1 LALARRV
8 LSRGAMPPLAALLLC
23 APLAAAP
30 SPPPPAAPPPR
41 DAAEPLRLLARL
53 AAADPPVAQVQSA
66 AARQVE
72 GEVPDPSALAA
83 RRRLAAWL
91 PRVSAEVQHD
101 ERSYRVVGLQGSS
114 EVDYARSS
122 PGTSVTVRAT
132 WELPDLVASRGE
144 PSAASATLSRLRRRD
159 EAVRRAT
166 ELLFERRRHR
176 LLLAL
181 DPPAEPLARAEAEL
195 EVDRLT
201 AELDALTGGLLSA
214 WGGR

>member
-1 LALARRV
+1 MAPIAALLCLAL
-8 LSRGAMPPLAALLLC
+8 PLAAP
-23 APLAAAP
+23 APP
-30 SPPPPAAPPPR
+30 PPPPAR

-53 AAADPPVAQVQSA
+53 AAADPPVAAVQAA

-72 GEVPDPSALAA
+72 REVPDPSALAA

-91 PRVSAEVQHD
+91 PRVSAELQRD

-144 PSAASATLSRLRRRD
+144 PAAASATLSRLRRRD

-166 ELLFERRRHR
+166 ELLFERRRQR
-176 LLLAL
+176 LALAL
-181 DPPAEPLARAEAEL
+181 DPPDGALARAVAEL
-195 EVDRLT
+195 ELDRLT

-214 WGGR
+214 RGDWGAP

>member
-1 LALARRV
+1 
-8 LSRGAMPPLAALLLC
+8 MPSLAALLCL
-23 APLAAAP
+23 AVPLAAP
-30 SPPPPAAPPPR
+30 LPPASSGSPAPPR

-53 AAADPPVAQVQSA
+53 AAADPPVAEVQAA

-72 GEVPDPSALAA
+72 REVPDPSALAA

-91 PRVSAEVQHD
+91 PRVSAEVQRD
-101 ERSYRVVGLQGSS
+101 ERSYRVVGLQGTS

-144 PSAASATLSRLRRRD
+144 PAAASATLSRLRRRD

-176 LLLAL
+176 LQLSL
-181 DPPAEPLARAEAEL
+181 DPPADPLARAEAEL

-201 AELDALTGGLLSA
+201 AELDALTGGLLASWGGA

>member
-1 LALARRV
+1 MLTGRAC
-8 LSRGAMPPLAALLLC
+8 SRSRWPS
-23 APLAAAP
+23 
-30 SPPPPAAPPPR
+30 SPPPRPPPPPPFPP
-41 DAAEPLRLLARL
+41 DGAEPLRLLARL
-53 AAADPPVAQVQSA
+53 SAADPPVARVQAA

-72 GEVPDPSALAA
+72 AEVPDPSALAA

-91 PRVSAEVQHD
+91 PRLSAEVQHD
-101 ERSYRVVGLQGSS
+101 ERSYRVVGLQGSG

-122 PGTSVTVRAT
+122 PGTSVTLRAT

-144 PSAASATLSRLRRRD
+144 PAAASATLSRLRRRE

-166 ELLFERRRHR
+166 ELYFERRRQR
-176 LLLAL
+176 LALAL
-181 DPPAEPLARAEAEL
+181 DPPAAPMARAEAEL
-195 EVDRLT
+195 RLDRLT